1 MGDDTDSNHE
11 GNRKTMYDLLHPTQ
25 SSIPS
30 CIMFPPNAPHVELK
44 QGLLAIL
51 PDFRGLENENPYVH
65 IRAFEE
71 VINSFYAQ
79 HAVETAKLR
88 FFPFSLKDRARG
100 WLYTLKPRS
109 IGNWGEMGHEF
120 YKKYFPPHKVQQVKR
135 KISSFIQGEN
145 ESLFQAWE
153 RYKDLFNFCPTH
165 SYENWRLVAYF
176 YEGLT
181 PRDRQFVQLS
191 CGGGFLQ
198 KEPEDAIDYLD
209 EIAENSNTWIGPSAT
224 ESTDRSRTTSTTVG
238 RGIYQLKEEDT
249 MKAKLESLTKEIE
262 ALKLKD
268 TVGAK
273 QGYQAEIHEVCTVC
287 HNEHPIKDC
296 PLLPNLVGIYE
307 EQCGAIGN
315 FKKPYSPYSET
326 YNPGWK
332 NHPNF
337 GWKNDTSSP
346 QQSSLPQRNFSQSY
360 PTQHASQP
368 SSSSSNS
375 LEHNLNAF
383 IEAQTKANQM
393 YDAFNQKH
401 EATIQKHDA
410 ILNRLVEDNK
420 EFRSHLSKLTTTLSV
435 NEKGKFPSQAHIP
448 HGQYMAQGSQDKPN
462 NEHVNVVTTR
472 SGKTVVTPP
481 VEEQTENRDNIEEP
495 TINEPIRRPIS
506 VPFPQAL
513 KTSRK
518 LDSSPEIL
526 ENLRQVRINLPLL
539 HVIKQVPSYAKIL
552 KDLCTMKR
560 KQNVKKTAF
569 LTEQVSALIQH
580 KIPPKY
586 KDPGCPT
593 ISCIIGDH
601 DIEQAL
607 LDLGASV
614 NLMPY
619 SVYLQLGL
627 GELKPTMVVLQL
639 ADRSVKTP
647 KGVVEDV
654 LVQIDKFYYPVDF
667 LILETESVVHAN
679 SKIPIILGRPFLAT
693 ANALINCRNGL
704 MKLSFGHMTLEVNI
718 FNIGKQI
725 FEDEDCEVVNW
736 IDAVV
741 QEQFTK
747 TYHSDPL
754 DSCLLNF
761 SDSDSSIGSNIANVC
776 SLLDSQVMEL
786 NCWKPRF
793 EELPKSENKA
803 LPSSVAIPKLEL
815 KQLPSGL
822 KYAFLE
828 SGDTFPVVISS
839 ILNMDQE
846 GKLVELLRKHKTA
859 IGWTIADIKGI
870 SPLICTHRIN
880 FEDEVKASRQPQRR
894 LNPNMREVVKTEVL
908 KLLDAGIIYPI
919 SDSKWVSP
927 TQVVPK
933 KSGVTVVKN
942 EHGELVPTKL
952 VTGWRMC
959 IDYRKLNTA
968 TRKDHFPLPFIDQ
981 VLERVAGHSFYCF
994 LDGYSGYYQIEIDL
1008 EDQDKTTFTCPFGTY
1023 AFRRMPFGLCNAP
1036 ATFQRCMMS
1045 IFSDMVGEIMEVFM
1059 DDLSVFGN
1067 TFDDCLDNLGKVLA
1081 RCEEKNLVLNWEK
1094 CHFMV
1099 SSGIVLGHIVSSKGI
1114 EVDKSKIELIT
1125 KLPTPKTV
1133 KDVRSFL
1140 GHAGFYRRFIEGF
1153 SSIAKPLCKLLLKD
1167 TPFDWTEA
1175 CQEAFTK
1182 LIGKLTSAPIMQ
1194 APDWSLPF
1202 ELMCD
1207 ASDYAIGAVLG
1218 QRKDKKP
1225 HVIYYA
1231 SRTLNSAQMNYT
1243 TTEKE
1248 LLAIVFALDKFRSY
1262 LIGSPVVCFTD
1273 HAALKYLFTKKDA
1286 KARLIRWILLLQ
1298 EFNLIIKDKKGVENV
1313 VADHLSRLIFEDNME
1328 HLPINDEFPDEHLF
1342 ALSNLPWYAYIV
1354 NYLAVGEIPK
1364 DWSTQDKRKFLV
1376 EVRNFYWDD
1385 PNLFKYCPDQII
1397 RRCVPNDE
1405 VISVLKFCHSEACGG
1420 HFSIK
1425 KTAAKILQCGFYWPT
1440 LFKDTNNFCRSCER
1454 CQKLGAISRRN
1465 MMPLNPIL
1473 VIEIFDCWGIDFMGP
1488 FPPSFGYLYILV
1500 AVDYVSKWVEAVA
1513 CKNNDHRT
1521 VVKFLK
1527 EHILSR
1533 FGTPRAIIS
1542 DQGTHFCNKPFE
1554 ALMSKYGVIHK
1565 VATSYHPQTSGQ
1577 VELANREI
1585 KQILEKTVNPDR
1597 KDWSLRLVDALW
1609 AYRTAYKSPLGMS
1622 PYRLVFGKPCHLP
1635 VELEHKAYWAIKSF
1649 NFNIDEAGK
1658 LRKLQMNELEE
1669 LRNEAYESSRIYK
1682 AKMKTFHDK
1691 RILRKTFE
1699 VNQKVYLYNSRL
1711 HKHPGKLRSRW
1722 DGPYIVKH
1730 VSEHGAIE
1738 VEDPRDGCTFKVN
1751 GQRLKPA
1758 LERFVQEEETIP
1770 LEDPVYRDD

>member
-1 MGDDTDSNHE
+1 
-11 GNRKTMYDLLHPTQ
+11 
-25 SSIPS
+25 
-30 CIMFPPNAPHVELK
+30 
-44 QGLLAIL
+44 
-51 PDFRGLENENPYVH
+51 
-65 IRAFEE
+65 
-71 VINSFYAQ
+71 
-79 HAVETAKLR
+79 
-88 FFPFSLKDRARG
+88 
-100 WLYTLKPRS
+100 
-109 IGNWGEMGHEF
+109 
-120 YKKYFPPHKVQQVKR
+120 
-135 KISSFIQGEN
+135 
-145 ESLFQAWE
+145 
-153 RYKDLFNFCPTH
+153 
-165 SYENWRLVAYF
+165 
-176 YEGLT
+176 
-181 PRDRQFVQLS
+181 
-191 CGGGFLQ
+191 
-198 KEPEDAIDYLD
+198 
-209 EIAENSNTWIGPSAT
+209 
-224 ESTDRSRTTSTTVG
+224 
-238 RGIYQLKEEDT
+238 
-249 MKAKLESLTKEIE
+249 
-262 ALKLKD
+262 
-268 TVGAK
+268 
-273 QGYQAEIHEVCTVC
+273 
-287 HNEHPIKDC
+287 
-296 PLLPNLVGIYE
+296 
-307 EQCGAIGN
+307 
-315 FKKPYSPYSET
+315 
-326 YNPGWK
+326 
-332 NHPNF
+332 
-337 GWKNDTSSP
+337 
-346 QQSSLPQRNFSQSY
+346 
-360 PTQHASQP
+360 
-368 SSSSSNS
+368 
-375 LEHNLNAF
+375 
-383 IEAQTKANQM
+383 
-393 YDAFNQKH
+393 
-401 EATIQKHDA
+401 
-410 ILNRLVEDNK
+410 
-420 EFRSHLSKLTTTLSV
+420 
-435 NEKGKFPSQAHIP
+435 
-448 HGQYMAQGSQDKPN
+448 
-462 NEHVNVVTTR
+462 
-472 SGKTVVTPP
+472 
-481 VEEQTENRDNIEEP
+481 
-495 TINEPIRRPIS
+495 
-506 VPFPQAL
+506 
-513 KTSRK
+513 
-518 LDSSPEIL
+518 
-526 ENLRQVRINLPLL
+526 
-539 HVIKQVPSYAKIL
+539 
-552 KDLCTMKR
+552 
-560 KQNVKKTAF
+560 
-569 LTEQVSALIQH
+569 
-580 KIPPKY
+580 
-586 KDPGCPT
+586 
-593 ISCIIGDH
+593 
-601 DIEQAL
+601 
-607 LDLGASV
+607 
-614 NLMPY
+614 
-619 SVYLQLGL
+619 
-627 GELKPTMVVLQL
+627 
-639 ADRSVKTP
+639 
-647 KGVVEDV
+647 
-654 LVQIDKFYYPVDF
+654 
-667 LILETESVVHAN
+667 
-679 SKIPIILGRPFLAT
+679 
-693 ANALINCRNGL
+693 
-704 MKLSFGHMTLEVNI
+704 
-718 FNIGKQI
+718 
-725 FEDEDCEVVNW
+725 
-736 IDAVV
+736 
-741 QEQFTK
+741 
-747 TYHSDPL
+747 
-754 DSCLLNF
+754 
-761 SDSDSSIGSNIANVC
+761 
-776 SLLDSQVMEL
+776 MEL

-880 FEDEVKASRQPQRR
+880 FEDEVKASRQPQCR

-908 KLLDAGIIYPI
+908 KLLDASIIYPI

-942 EHGELVPTKL
+942 EHEELVPTKL

-1008 EDQDKTTFTCPFGTY
+1008 EDQDKTAFTCPFGTY

-1036 ATFQRCMMS
+1036 ATFQRCKMS

-1081 RCEEKNLVLNWEK
+1081 RCEEKNLVLSWEK

-1099 SSGIVLGHIVSSKGI
+1099 SSRIVLGHIVSSKGI

-1175 CQEAFTK
+1175 FQEAFTK

-1231 SRTLNSAQMNYT
+1231 TRTLNSAQMNYT
-1243 TTEKE
+1243 TTGKE

-1273 HAALKYLFTKKDA
+1273 HATLKYLFTKKDA

-1425 KTAAKILQCGFYWPT
+1425 KTTAKILQCGFYWPT

-1473 VIEIFDCWGIDFMGP
+1473 VIEIFDCWGIGFMGP

-1533 FGTPRAIIS
+1533 FGTPHAIIS

-1622 PYRLVFGKPCHLP
+1622 PYRLVFGKPFHLP

-1711 HKHPGKLRSRW
+1711 QKHPGKLRSRW
-1722 DGPYIVKH
+1722 DGPYIIKH

-1758 LERFVQEEETIP
+1758 LERFVEEEETIP
-1770 LEDPVYRDD
+1770 LEDPVYQDD

>member
-1 MGDDTDSNHE
+1 
-11 GNRKTMYDLLHPTQ
+11 
-25 SSIPS
+25 
-30 CIMFPPNAPHVELK
+30 
-44 QGLLAIL
+44 
-51 PDFRGLENENPYVH
+51 
-65 IRAFEE
+65 
-71 VINSFYAQ
+71 
-79 HAVETAKLR
+79 
-88 FFPFSLKDRARG
+88 
-100 WLYTLKPRS
+100 
-109 IGNWGEMGHEF
+109 
-120 YKKYFPPHKVQQVKR
+120 
-135 KISSFIQGEN
+135 
-145 ESLFQAWE
+145 
-153 RYKDLFNFCPTH
+153 
-165 SYENWRLVAYF
+165 
-176 YEGLT
+176 
-181 PRDRQFVQLS
+181 
-191 CGGGFLQ
+191 
-198 KEPEDAIDYLD
+198 
-209 EIAENSNTWIGPSAT
+209 
-224 ESTDRSRTTSTTVG
+224 
-238 RGIYQLKEEDT
+238 
-249 MKAKLESLTKEIE
+249 
-262 ALKLKD
+262 
-268 TVGAK
+268 
-273 QGYQAEIHEVCTVC
+273 
-287 HNEHPIKDC
+287 
-296 PLLPNLVGIYE
+296 
-307 EQCGAIGN
+307 
-315 FKKPYSPYSET
+315 
-326 YNPGWK
+326 
-332 NHPNF
+332 
-337 GWKNDTSSP
+337 
-346 QQSSLPQRNFSQSY
+346 
-360 PTQHASQP
+360 
-368 SSSSSNS
+368 
-375 LEHNLNAF
+375 
-383 IEAQTKANQM
+383 
-393 YDAFNQKH
+393 
-401 EATIQKHDA
+401 
-410 ILNRLVEDNK
+410 
-420 EFRSHLSKLTTTLSV
+420 
-435 NEKGKFPSQAHIP
+435 
-448 HGQYMAQGSQDKPN
+448 
-462 NEHVNVVTTR
+462 
-472 SGKTVVTPP
+472 
-481 VEEQTENRDNIEEP
+481 
-495 TINEPIRRPIS
+495 
-506 VPFPQAL
+506 
-513 KTSRK
+513 
-518 LDSSPEIL
+518 
-526 ENLRQVRINLPLL
+526 
-539 HVIKQVPSYAKIL
+539 
-552 KDLCTMKR
+552 
-560 KQNVKKTAF
+560 
-569 LTEQVSALIQH
+569 
-580 KIPPKY
+580 
-586 KDPGCPT
+586 
-593 ISCIIGDH
+593 
-601 DIEQAL
+601 
-607 LDLGASV
+607 
-614 NLMPY
+614 
-619 SVYLQLGL
+619 
-627 GELKPTMVVLQL
+627 
-639 ADRSVKTP
+639 
-647 KGVVEDV
+647 
-654 LVQIDKFYYPVDF
+654 
-667 LILETESVVHAN
+667 
-679 SKIPIILGRPFLAT
+679 
-693 ANALINCRNGL
+693 
-704 MKLSFGHMTLEVNI
+704 
-718 FNIGKQI
+718 
-725 FEDEDCEVVNW
+725 
-736 IDAVV
+736 
-741 QEQFTK
+741 
-747 TYHSDPL
+747 
-754 DSCLLNF
+754 
-761 SDSDSSIGSNIANVC
+761 
-776 SLLDSQVMEL
+776 
-786 NCWKPRF
+786 
-793 EELPKSENKA
+793 
-803 LPSSVAIPKLEL
+803 
-815 KQLPSGL
+815 
-822 KYAFLE
+822 
-828 SGDTFPVVISS
+828 
-839 ILNMDQE
+839 
-846 GKLVELLRKHKTA
+846 LVELLRKHKTA

-894 LNPNMREVVKTEVL
+894 LNPNMREVIKIEVL

-933 KSGVTVVKN
+933 KSGVTAVKN

-959 IDYRKLNTA
+959 IDYKKLNTA

-981 VLERVAGHSFYCF
+981 VLKRVAGHSFYCF
-994 LDGYSGYYQIEIDL
+994 LDGYFRYYQIEIDL

-1023 AFRRMPFGLCNAP
+1023 AFCRMPFGLCNAP

-1125 KLPTPKTV
+1125 KLPTPKTI

-1140 GHAGFYRRFIEGF
+1140 GHVGFYRRFIEGF

-1167 TPFDWTEA
+1167 TLFDWTEA

-1231 SRTLNSAQMNYT
+1231 SRTLNSAKMNYT

-1248 LLAIVFALDKFRSY
+1248 LLAIVFALDKFCSY

-1286 KARLIRWILLLQ
+1286 KAHLIRCILLLQ
-1298 EFNLIIKDKKGVENV
+1298 KFNLIIKDKKGVENV

-1342 ALSNLPWYAYIV
+1342 SLSNLPWYAYIV

-1500 AVDYVSKWVEAVA
+1500 AVDYVSKWVEAMA

-1554 ALMSKYGVIHK
+1554 TLMSKYGVIHK
-1565 VATSYHPQTSGQ
+1565 VATSYHLQTSGQ

-1597 KDWSLRLVDALW
+1597 KDWSLRLIDALW

-1711 HKHPGKLRSRW
+1711 HKQPGKLRSRW